1 MNNRT
6 KMAIIGLGA
15 RGYSLLDMAYL
26 EHPDVEFVAVCDVY
40 EDRVKEAAD
49 LIEKRG
55 FKRPVE
61 TLNYKDILAK
71 NEVEAV
77 VIATSWDNH
86 IDMSIEFMRAGK
98 YVACEV
104 GGAYSVR
111 ECWKLVDAY
120 EETGVPIMMLENCV
134 YGRDEMMLMNMLE
147 QGVLG
152 EIIHCDGAY
161 AHDLRDEI
169 AFGVEKRHYR
179 LDNYMHRNTENY
191 PTHELGPI
199 ARLLK
204 INRGNRLIS
213 LTSTS
218 SKARGLAEYVKE
230 HKSDDES
237 LMNTTFNQG
246 DIVTTV
252 IKCANGETIKLTLD
266 TTLPRAYSRG
276 LVVRST
282 KAMYNEDNHSLFL
295 EGDHS
300 IKDHFRWKD
309 FWGNFVKYR
318 EKYEHPMWIEYL
330 KDGIKLGHD
339 GMDYL
344 VFDEFVKSVR
354 AKTQVPIDVYDMA
367 TWMSITALADESIS
381 TGSKPVYIPDFTNG
395 KWIHRK

>member
-1 MNNRT
+1 MGNKT
-6 KMAIIGLGA
+6 KIAIIGLGQ

-40 EDRVKEAAD
+40 EDRVKATAD
-49 LIEKRG
+49 LIEERG
-55 FKRPVE
+55 FKRPIE
-61 TLNYKDILAK
+61 LTDYKPILEMD
-71 NEVEAV
+71 EVEAV

-86 IDMSIEFMRAGK
+86 IDMSIDFMRAGK

-204 INRGNRLIS
+204 INKGNRLVS

-218 SKARGLAEYVKE
+218 SKARGLTEFVKE
-230 HKSDDES
+230 NKSDDER
-237 LMNTTFNQG
+237 LMNTPFNQG

-282 KAMYNEDNHSLFL
+282 KAMYNEENHSLFL
-295 EGDHS
+295 EGDHTV
-300 IKDHFRWKD
+300 KDHFKWKD
-309 FWGNFVKYR
+309 FWGNVEKYR
-318 EKYEHPMWIEYL
+318 EKYDHPMWIEYL
-330 KDGIKLGHD
+330 KDGVKLGHD

-367 TWMSITALADESIS
+367 TWMSITALADESIAL
-381 TGSKPVYIPDFTNG
+381 GSKPVYIPDFTNG
-395 KWIHRK
+395 KWIHY

>member
-40 EDRVKEAAD
+40 EDRVKKTAD
-49 LIEKRG
+49 LIESRG
-55 FKRPVE
+55 FKRPKE
-61 TLNYKDILAK
+61 LTNYKKILEMD
-71 NEVEAV
+71 EVEAV
-77 VIATSWDNH
+77 ILATSWDYH
-86 IDMSIEFMRAGK
+86 INMAIEFMKKGK
-98 YVACEV
+98 YVGCEV
-104 GGAYSVR
+104 GGAYSIR

-134 YGRDEMMLMNMLE
+134 YGRDEMMLMNMREL
-147 QGVLG
+147 GVLG
-152 EIIHCDGAY
+152 SIVHCDGAY
-161 AHDLRDEI
+161 NHDLREEV
-169 AFGVEKRHYR
+169 AFGKEKRHYR
-179 LDNYMHRNTENY
+179 LKNYIHRNTENY

-199 ARLLK
+199 ARLLN

-218 SKARGLAEYVKE
+218 SKSVGLSEYIKE
-230 HKSDDES
+230 NKSDDDE
-237 LMNTTFNQG
+237 LMNANFNQG
-246 DIVTTV
+246 DVVTTV
-252 IKCANGETIKLTLD
+252 IKCANGETIRLTLD
-266 TTLPRAYSRG
+266 TTLPRYYSRG
-276 LVVRST
+276 LTVHAS
-282 KAMYNEDNHSLFL
+282 KALYTEDNHSLYI

-300 IKDHFRWKD
+300 VKDHFKWKEH
-309 FWGNFVKYR
+309 WGNVEKYR

-344 VFDEFVKSVR
+344 VFDEFVKSIR
-354 AKTQVPIDVYDMA
+354 AKSDVPIDVYDMA

>member
-1 MNNRT
+1 MNNKT

-26 EHPDVEFVAVCDVY
+26 EHPDVEFIAVCDVY
-40 EDRVKEAAD
+40 ADRAKAAAD

-55 FKRPVE
+55 FDRPVE
-61 TLNYKDILAK
+61 TMDYKDILAMD
-71 NEVEAV
+71 EIEAV

-111 ECWKLVDAY
+111 DCWKLVDAY

-179 LDNYMHRNTENY
+179 LDNYIHRNTENY

-204 INRGNRLIS
+204 INRGNRLVS

-218 SKARGLAEYVKE
+218 SKACGLSEYVKE
-230 HKSDDES
+230 HKSDDGR
-237 LMNTTFNQG
+237 LMNTPFNQG

-295 EGDHS
+295 EGDHTE
-300 IKDHFRWKD
+300 KEHFKWKE
-309 FWGNFVKYR
+309 FWGNVEKYR
-318 EKYEHPMWIEYL
+318 EKYDHPMWIEYL
-330 KDGIKLGHD
+330 KDGVKLGHD

-354 AKTQVPIDVYDMA
+354 AKIQVPIDVYDMA
-367 TWMSITALADESIS
+367 TWMSITALADESIAL
-381 TGSKPVYIPDFTNG
+381 GSKPVYIPDFTNG
-395 KWIHRK
+395 KWIHY